1 MGKRKALG
9 RGLEAL
15 LPGSVSEMLS
25 GEEVLSIPLDNIHAN
40 PDQPRKMF
48 DEDALNSLADSIR
61 AQGVIQPILLHRTE
75 SGYEIVAGERRFRAA
90 KIAGLKRI
98 PAIVLPQSDPEILL
112 FFSLVENLQREDL
125 NAMEEA
131 IAYKRLVDEFDLTQE
146 QIAEK
151 VGKSRPV
158 VANTLRL
165 LNLPADVQAL
175 IGEGKLSPGHARA
188 LLAIE
193 DEERMIRLAYLAV
206 SRGLSVERLE
216 ILAREDK
223 PSPRHSK
230 PGASR
235 KTSRRLTPEIS
246 ALEDSLKRH
255 FATKVKITLNN
266 KGGSITIHFFDDED
280 LQRIMEIISE
290 S

>member
-1 MGKRKALG
+1 M
-9 RGLEAL
+9 
-15 LPGSVSEMLS
+15 
-25 GEEVLSIPLDNIHAN
+25 
-40 PDQPRKMF
+40 
-48 DEDALNSLADSIR
+48 
-61 AQGVIQPILLHRTE
+61 
-75 SGYEIVAGERRFRAA
+75 
-90 KIAGLKRI
+90 
-98 PAIVLPQSDPEILL
+98 
-112 FFSLVENLQREDL
+112 
-125 NAMEEA
+125 
-131 IAYKRLVDEFDLTQE
+131 
-146 QIAEK
+146 
-151 VGKSRPV
+151 GKSRPV